1 MVEKAKKFCDE
12 ANLKNACGR
21 IYCSDNFYTDE
32 DQVAL
37 GKKYNLLGVEMES
50 AALYLT
56 AQKYNKKAVA
66 LCLVSDG
73 WAVKKS
79 ISALEKEDMFKTL
92 SKVAVQILFDK

>member
-1 MVEKAKKFCDE
+1 
-12 ANLKNACGR
+12 
-21 IYCSDNFYTDE
+21 
-32 DQVAL
+32 
-37 GKKYNLLGVEMES
+37 MES

-79 ISALEKEDMFKTL
+79 ISALEKEDMFQTL